1 MRSCGLA
8 QAEEAALDG
17 SGTDLRRGDD
27 TESTASTAST
37 AGSGRRRGKCLKET
51 LDAFKPTDVARALRG
66 LLPAT
71 PRRIGRCLGGGPAE
85 SGPGIEEL
93 CFDGTTVFSDDT
105 TDLDDSELFDDFSVD
120 WRTDSIVAAPIE
132 VAPSAEEVAVTAAL
146 KMEFEVLEIEL
157 EVELA
162 AANPEIWRDPAPR
175 HILACHDPVFHCAG
189 YA

>member
-1 MRSCGLA
+1 
-8 QAEEAALDG
+8 
-17 SGTDLRRGDD
+17 
-27 TESTASTAST
+27 
-37 AGSGRRRGKCLKET
+37 
-51 LDAFKPTDVARALRG
+51 VARALRG

-71 PRRIGRCLGGGPAE
+71 PRRIGRCLGGGPAD
-85 SGPGIEEL
+85 GPGIEEL

-132 VAPSAEEVAVTAAL
+132 VAASAAEVAATAAL

-175 HILACHDPVFHCAG
+175 HILACHDPVFHYAG